1 MLVSLLRM
9 PSTARIVPRTRSRSG
24 RVSTPISA
32 MRSHVPL
39 VVCSAPDL
47 GNAAQPRDDRRRRLT
62 SQLDGHYRPDQA
74 IVEVLPD
81 AHGEAQDRA
90 GFDES
95 IQPVLR
101 GTAGH
106 IQGRRHLR
114 HRCPSVGTQ
123 YGDQAL
129 VEGVNNMHTYIMHGC
144 ATQSVRNTR
153 DLYNS
158 LPLCLTCGKHDH
170 GDVTLR
176 AYRVFRESHG

>member
-9 PSTARIVPRTRSRSG
+9 PSTARIVPRDAIEVG
-24 RVSTPISA
+24 EGVE
-32 MRSHVPL
+32 
-39 VVCSAPDL
+39 PDL
-47 GNAAQPRDDRRRRLT
+47 RDEVPRAVGGVQGADLRNAAQSRHDRRRRLT

-95 IQPVLR
+95 IQPVLG

-123 YGDQAL
+123 
-129 VEGVNNMHTYIMHGC
+129 
-144 ATQSVRNTR
+144 
-153 DLYNS
+153 
-158 LPLCLTCGKHDH
+158 
-170 GDVTLR
+170 
-176 AYRVFRESHG
+176 